1 MIIEISSVSIPST
14 LEGQKNKT
22 VEEAAE
28 FFLALMKD
36 QDPGHIAEEWF
47 DFIKASSTLLVMKGI
62 DLKEANRKHLAKMR
76 KRELMASAYKAQR
89 QHLKEMR
96 QKGVIR

>member
-14 LEGQKNKT
+14 LEGQKNKA

-47 DFIKASSTLLVMKGI
+47 DFINASSTLLAMKGI
-62 DLKEANRKHLAKMR
+62 DLESANERHLEKMR
-76 KRELMASAYKAQR
+76 RRESEGR
-89 QHLKEMR
+89 
-96 QKGVIR
+96 